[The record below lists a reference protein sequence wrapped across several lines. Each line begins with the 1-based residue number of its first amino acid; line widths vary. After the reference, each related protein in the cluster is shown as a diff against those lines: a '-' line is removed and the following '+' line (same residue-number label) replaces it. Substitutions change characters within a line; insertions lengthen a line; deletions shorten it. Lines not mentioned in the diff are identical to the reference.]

1 MYKTKLSIEK
11 SLREAFGSKKFFSRQ
26 ELYDLYKKSE
36 PELNESTFGIR
47 VHRLKEQNIIR
58 VLRTGIY
65 SLSQKHTYLPPVEE
79 RLEKIYREITAKY
92 PYLNLCVWNTRWMN
106 DFMIHQAGRFIWF
119 VEVEPEGA
127 ESIFY
132 FLRDNGYSNTY
143 LQPDEKIM
151 SQYVY
156 QETETIIVKSLISKS
171 PLQKSNN
178 VAIPRLEK
186 ILVDIFCEKI
196 QLSSFRGE
204 MENIFKTAYEQFDIN
219 FSVLLNYANRRG
231 KKKELIEYMKQNTI
245 TPEGLF
251 T

>member
-1 MYKTKLSIEK
+1 MTDQK
-11 SLREAFGSKKFFSRQ
+11 SKISGKNTGSSFIFYGGDQEALYREVIKFA
-26 ELYDLYKKSE
+26 D
-36 PELNESTFGIR
+36 
-47 VHRLKEQNIIR
+47 
-58 VLRTGIY
+58 
-65 SLSQKHTYLPPVEE
+65 SQKIS
-79 RLEKIYREITAKY
+79 KFDI
-92 PYLNLCVWNTRWMN
+92 
-106 DFMIHQAGRFIWF
+106 
-119 VEVEPEGA
+119 VEVEPEAA

-132 FLRDNGYSNTY
+132 FLRDNGYANTY
-143 LQPDEKIM
+143 LQPDKKIM

-186 ILVDIFCEKI
+186 ILVDIFCEEI

-204 MENIFKTAYEQFDIN
+204 MENIFKTACEQLDIN

-245 TPEGLF
+245 APEGLF